1 MVLARVLLALCVMRS
16 IREVIPKQNLEGWTD
31 AVARLQGEELLGK
44 AVRHKTRECAGGS
57 STLQQPNVHLAGSL
71 CGNRGV
77 GEDEAGG

>member
-1 MVLARVLLALCVMRS
+1 M
-16 IREVIPKQNLEGWTD
+16 IPKQNLEGWTD
-31 AVARLQGEELLGK
+31 AVARLQGEELPGKGKSILK